1 MLATR
6 FTLHLNHRNVRRT
19 TSYVSLFTWKTACL
33 GMCVYLNVLW
43 VSNVCVPSEEIN
55 VFFHQTH
62 TKIPAVS
69 GKIYIHWQSNVL
81 GSESFIK
88 SEPVP
93 ECVWVITGSFNCLT
107 PTHTH
112 ASAHTWIIDSLS
124 RRRIIPVIHLVE
136 VEVLQCDEGVEKG
149 SEGMKR
155 SSHKLET
162 LQSKDIERS
171 QAGDYIIIIYFSLI
185 LLTQIQKWLIGLI
198 LFLHLTKSTWLRE
211 FRYRL

>member
-1 MLATR
+1 MR
-6 FTLHLNHRNVRRT
+6 KINVITLCWLWDL
-19 TSYVSLFTWKTACL
+19 LFTSIIEMLEGPPLMSTFLRGKQPVVCT
-33 GMCVYLNVLW
+33 CVYLNVLW
-43 VSNVCVPSEEIN
+43 VSNVCVCVCVRTFRRDKCVLSS
-55 VFFHQTH
+55 HRHTL

-107 PTHTH
+107 PTRTHTD

-136 VEVLQCDEGVEKG
+136 VEVLQCDGGVEKE
-149 SEGMKR
+149 SQGMK
-155 SSHKLET
+155 T
-162 LQSKDIERS
+162 VV
-171 QAGDYIIIIYFSLI
+171 
-185 LLTQIQKWLIGLI
+185 
-198 LFLHLTKSTWLRE
+198 KS
-211 FRYRL
+211 

>member
-1 MLATR
+1 MLEGPPLMSTFLR
-6 FTLHLNHRNVRRT
+6 GKQPV
-19 TSYVSLFTWKTACL
+19 VC
-33 GMCVYLNVLW
+33 MCVYLNVLW
-43 VSNVCVPSEEIN
+43 VSNVCVRSEEIN

-107 PTHTH
+107 PTHTRTH
-112 ASAHTWIIDSLS
+112 TDASAHTWIIDSLS

-136 VEVLQCDEGVEKG
+136 VEVLQCDGGVEKG
-149 SEGMKR
+149 SQGMKK
-155 SSHKLET
+155 SSHKLEM
-162 LQSKDIERS
+162 LQSKDVEWS
-171 QAGDYIIIIYFSLI
+171 QVGDYIIIIFFFLCYPSYTNTEMINFAS
-185 LLTQIQKWLIGLI
+185 TPHQK
-198 LFLHLTKSTWLRE
+198 HLAKRVQVQVIIP
-211 FRYRL
+211 